1 MTPEGTP
8 TGTGGDDGGTAVE
21 PAADAHIAVHWREE
35 EYYEPPESFIAQA
48 NANDAAIF
56 GRFAEENFP
65 DCFKEYADLL
75 TWDAEWDTT
84 LDTSNPPFWKWFVG
98 GKLNAC
104 VNCVDR
110 HLATSAD
117 KAAFMWVPEPEDE
130 ATLELT
136 YQELYNR
143 VNEFSALLKDFGGV
157 QTGDRVTFHLP
168 MVPELPVSM
177 FACARLGVI
186 HSEVFGGFSGAACG
200 GRIADS
206 QSHIL
211 VTMDGYYRNGE
222 LIDHKAKADEAV
234 ATAREQGHEIEKVLV
249 WRRYP
254 GRYSSQTPMVEGRD
268 FFVDDVLEDYRGKVV
283 EPVSMPAEAPLF
295 LMYTSGTTGRPKGCQ
310 HSTGGYMS
318 YVAGTSKYYQDIH
331 PDDTYWCFADIGWI
345 TGHSYI
351 VYGPLALGTTS
362 VMYEGV
368 PTYPDAGRPW
378 RIAEKLGVNIFHT
391 APTTIRMLRKLG
403 PDEPAKYD
411 YHFKHM
417 TTVGEPIEPDVWRWY
432 HRVVGKGEA
441 AIVDTWWQ
449 TENGGFLGST
459 LPALQPMKPGSCGP
473 GVLGIYPVIYDDEGN
488 VVEAGSGR
496 AGNICIRNPWPGI
509 FQTIWG
515 QPERFVD
522 TYYARYCRDTES
534 KDWRDWPYLAGDGAV
549 QAADGYFRILGRIDD
564 VINVAGHRLGTKEL
578 ESASI
583 TVDEIAEAAAVPVID
598 DIRGRAVEMYVA
610 LKPGFAPSAEIEQKV
625 ITAIET
631 EIGKIARPKRVWIVT
646 DMPKTRSGKIMRRV
660 IASISNFADVGDVS
674 TLANP
679 EIVDDIQHH
688 VQSDKVARGEVPRE
702 LSPQELEEIKR
713 FGQAE

>member
-1 MTPEGTP
+1 MTPKS
-8 TGTGGDDGGTAVE
+8 DGSSGSASVE
-21 PAADAHIAVHWREE
+21 LSESQIAVHWREE
-35 EYYEPPESFIAQA
+35 EYVKPPESFVKQA
-48 NANDAAIF
+48 NANDPAILD
-56 GRFAEENFP
+56 RFSEEHFP
-65 DCFKEYADLL
+65 ECFEEYAELL
-75 TWDAEWDTT
+75 TWDKKWDQI
-84 LDTSNPPFWKWFVG
+84 LDSSNPPFWKWWVG

-110 HLATSAD
+110 HLETSAD
-117 KAAFMWVPEPEDE
+117 KPAFIWVPEPEDVE
-130 ATLELT
+130 PVEVT
-136 YQELYNR
+136 YQQLYDR
-143 VNEFSALLKDFGGV
+143 VNEFAALLKDFGGV

-168 MVPELPVSM
+168 MLPELPISM

-206 QSHIL
+206 QSKIL

-222 LIDHKAKADEAV
+222 LIDHKVKADEAIEAAKKEGAEV
-234 ATAREQGHEIEKVLV
+234 EKVLV
-249 WRRYP
+249 WRRQP
-254 GRYSSQTPMVEGRD
+254 GEYASKSEMVEGRD
-268 FFVDDVLEDYRGKVV
+268 FFVDELLEDYRGQQVD
-283 EPVSMPAEAPLF
+283 PVSMPAEAPLF
-295 LMYTSGTTGRPKGCQ
+295 LMYTSGTTGRPKGAQ
-310 HSTGGYMS
+310 HSTGGYLS

-432 HRVVGKGEA
+432 FDTVGKREA

-473 GVLGIYPVIYDDEGN
+473 GVLGIFPVIYDEEGN
-488 VVEAGSGR
+488 EVEAGSDK

-515 QPERFVD
+515 QDERYVD
-522 TYYARYCRDTES
+522 TYYAKYC
-534 KDWRDWPYLAGDGAV
+534 KDKDSTDWHDWPYFAGDGAV

-583 TVDEIAEAAAVPVID
+583 TVDEVAEAAAVPVVD
-598 DIRGRAVEMYVA
+598 DVRGRAVEMYVA
-610 LKPGFAPSAEIEQKV
+610 LKPGVSASPEEIEEKV
-625 ITAIET
+625 SKAIDT
-631 EIGKIARPKRVWIVT
+631 EIGKIARPTNVWVVS

-660 IASISNFADVGDVS
+660 IAGISNFTDVGDVS

-679 EIVDDIQHH
+679 DIVDDIRHQ
-688 VQSDKVARGEVPRE
+688 VQSEKVSRGEEPRE
-702 LSPQELEEIKR
+702 LSEAERKEIAA
-713 FGQAE
+713 FGKAE

>member
-1 MTPEGTP
+1 MTPEGTRT
-8 TGTGGDDGGTAVE
+8 TGTGNGAGS
-21 PAADAHIAVHWREE
+21 AAALSEAQIAVHWREE
-35 EYYEPPESFIAQA
+35 EYVKPPEAFVAQA
-48 NANDAAIF
+48 NAADAAILE
-56 GRFAEENFP
+56 RFSEENFP
-65 DCFKEYADLL
+65 ECFTEYADLL
-75 TWDAEWDTT
+75 TWDAKWDTI
-84 LDTSNPPFWKWFVG
+84 LDTSNAPFWKWFVG
-98 GKLNAC
+98 GRLNAC

-110 HLATSAD
+110 HLETSAD
-117 KAAFMWVPEPEDE
+117 KAAFIWVPEPEDE
-130 ATLELT
+130 EIKEVT
-136 YQELYNR
+136 YQQLYDR
-143 VNEFSALLKDFGGV
+143 VNEFAALLKDFGDV
-157 QTGDRVTFHLP
+157 EVGDRVTFHLP
-168 MVPELPVSM
+168 MLPELPISM

-206 QSHIL
+206 ESKIL

-222 LIDHKAKADEAV
+222 LIDHKVKADEAIE
-234 ATAREQGHEIEKVLV
+234 AAREKGMEVDKVLV
-249 WRRYP
+249 WRRHP
-254 GRYSSQTPMVEGRD
+254 GEYASKSPMVEGRD
-268 FFVDDVLEDYRGKVV
+268 FFVDEVLEDYRGEKV

-295 LMYTSGTTGRPKGCQ
+295 LMYTSGTTGQPKGCQ
-310 HSTGGYMS
+310 HSTGGYLA

-432 HRVVGKGEA
+432 FDVVGKGEA

-473 GVLGIYPVIYDDEGN
+473 GVLGVYPVIYDEEGN
-488 VVEAGSGR
+488 EVEAGSGK

-522 TYYARYCRDTES
+522 TYYAKYNRDPDS
-534 KDWRDWPYLAGDGAV
+534 KDWHDWPYFAGDGAV
-549 QAADGYFRILGRIDD
+549 QAEDGYFRILGRVDD

-578 ESASI
+578 ESATI
-583 TVDEIAEAAAVPVID
+583 TVEEVAEAAAVPVVD
-598 DIRGRAVEMYVA
+598 ETRGKVVEMYVA
-610 LKPGFAPSAEIEQKV
+610 LKPGFEPSKDIEDKV
-625 ITAIET
+625 SKAIET
-631 EIGKIARPKRVWIVT
+631 EIGKIARPKSVWIVK

-660 IASISNFADVGDVS
+660 IAGISNFADVGDVT

-679 EIVDDIQHH
+679 EIVDDIRHQ
-688 VQSDKVARGEVPRE
+688 VQSAKVERGDEPRE
-702 LSPQELEEIKR
+702 LSEQEKQEIAA